1 MLMPFFYKKIGSVS
15 AMVPLLAVLFAS
27 ILSASAATA
36 WTGPD
41 TLAIVPCGDVSS
53 DEDTMEVDTD
63 CEDQFIETA
72 WDRDDRAWDRDDRPW
87 DSEHA
92 GQDDAGVKAEE
103 GDSESR
109 TLAESDTAEDKIN
122 GTDGSSGS
130 GWMGVLPPVA
140 VIALVIM
147 VIVAYRFGKWPC
159 R

>member
-1 MLMPFFYKKIGSVS
+1 
-15 AMVPLLAVLFAS
+15 MVPLLAVLFAS

-72 WDRDDRAWDRDDRPW
+72 WDRDDRAWDSDDRAWDRDDRPW
-87 DSEHA
+87 DSEYA

-122 GTDGSSGS
+122 GTDGSSES